1 MPPLSSVPTGA
12 ESAWL
17 AGLWGASL
25 ENSPKRA
32 RHVFRNFEDGN
43 LRHVV
48 SAAIRDAE
56 VVSVAAHLDETDP
69 NRGQHSQMTSNFC
82 RIFECLDISVWN

>member
-1 MPPLSSVPTGA
+1 VLCSVPTGA

-17 AGLWGASL
+17 AALWGASL

-48 SAAIRDAE
+48 RAAVRNAE
-56 VVSVAAHLDETDP
+56 VVSVAAHLDEPDP
-69 NRGQHSQMTSNFC
+69 DRGQDSQMTSYLC
-82 RIFECLDISVWN
+82 RILERLDISVWN